1 MFPVRDGHTKFV
13 LTALLLVKSLTV
25 YYLLSESV
33 MNVYVC
39 TDIYTAPSC
48 N

>member
-1 MFPVRDGHTKFV
+1 MKIV
-13 LTALLLVKSLTV
+13 LTALLLVKSITG
-25 YYLLSESV
+25 YYPLSESV

-39 TDIYTAPSC
+39 TDIDTAPSC

>member
-1 MFPVRDGHTKFV
+1 MKIM
-13 LTALLLVKSLTV
+13 LIALLVTSLTG
-25 YYLLSESV
+25 YYLLSEGV

-39 TDIYTAPSC
+39 TDIDTAPSC

>member
-1 MFPVRDGHTKFV
+1 MKIV

-25 YYLLSESV
+25 YYLLSENI

-39 TDIYTAPSC
+39 TDIDTAPSC